1 MHNRRLSGNAVAD
14 GDHSPHHE
22 TARAHTFRYQCP
34 AHRPAQAHTAQCSV
48 CGARC
53 APSLTP
59 QESSKNLCQAR
70 FESFGTRPHRG
81 RTLPAGCPPL
91 SPNSQRHVCVCIMCK
106 PHGSHWAPPSLVSIN
121 AMYLERSRERCHLQA
136 VTRALACQCCVGV
149 GSALGGRRCRP
160 GVIHCQHSQYGDAC
174 CARAVAG
181 LGTGAGAPPTPR
193 HFHGKR
199 TEPNVHAGAFSVTP

>member
-70 FESFGTRPHRG
+70 FESFRTRPHRG

-106 PHGSHWAPPSLVSIN
+106 PHGSHWAPPSLVGIN

-136 VTRALACQCCVGV
+136 VTRALACQCFVGV
-149 GSALGGRRCRP
+149 RWVADAADQASSTASIASMAMQAALARLRDWAPALARRQR
-160 GVIHCQHSQYGDAC
+160 H
-174 CARAVAG
+174 
-181 LGTGAGAPPTPR
+181 GTSMANAPN
-193 HFHGKR
+193 R
-199 TEPNVHAGAFSVTP
+199 TFMLVRFR